1 MLLSKRQGS
10 LLYSDF
16 FDKKLCLLHG
26 FSYFCTTKMQYSSRI
41 MNNHL
46 GKHFF
51 KPTLLAVILFVLSC
65 LTGQAQTK
73 VWANIVAGYANTPV
87 VKVTRVAMYEDR
99 TELSM
104 FIDLVKGR
112 WIAIS
117 PNTVLKTE
125 GKEYVVKKATVLT
138 LGERFTM
145 PEDTLNFV
153 LTFDPV
159 SSKTE
164 KLDLVDPGGW
174 CVMNIRDASL
184 LPQGI
189 LDTYW
194 RDEATGDWLIGFA
207 KDNVV
212 YQNKVWDIVDVKEK
226 KDAYTLTLLF
236 NNMPG
241 VKCAFHSKDFSLIQ
255 EIMVLLQ
262 VEVHILVKRVL
273 QVD

>member
-16 FDKKLCLLHG
+16 FDKKLCPLYG

-104 FIDLVKGR
+104 FIDLVKGW

-164 KLDLVDPGGW
+164 QLFDFPRALEFAEVQRALQLRKPRVIVKDGKVGPRGPRRM
-174 CVMNIRDASL
+174 V
-184 LPQGI
+184 
-189 LDTYW
+189 
-194 RDEATGDWLIGFA
+194 RDEHPRCKPPAPRHPR
-207 KDNVV
+207 
-212 YQNKVWDIVDVKEK
+212 Y
-226 KDAYTLTLLF
+226 LL
-236 NNMPG
+236 
-241 VKCAFHSKDFSLIQ
+241 A
-255 EIMVLLQ
+255 
-262 VEVHILVKRVL
+262 R
-273 QVD
+273 

>member
-1 MLLSKRQGS
+1 
-10 LLYSDF
+10 
-16 FDKKLCLLHG
+16 
-26 FSYFCTTKMQYSSRI
+26 

-125 GKEYVVKKATVLT
+125 GKEYVVKK
-138 LGERFTM
+138 ERFLQSDLFSFM
-145 PEDTLNFV
+145 A
-153 LTFDPV
+153 V
-159 SSKTE
+159 S
-164 KLDLVDPGGW
+164 
-174 CVMNIRDASL
+174 IA
-184 LPQGI
+184 
-189 LDTYW
+189 
-194 RDEATGDWLIGFA
+194 
-207 KDNVV
+207 
-212 YQNKVWDIVDVKEK
+212 VW
-226 KDAYTLTLLF
+226 YLQCRRLF
-236 NNMPG
+236 I
-241 VKCAFHSKDFSLIQ
+241 SW
-255 EIMVLLQ
+255 
-262 VEVHILVKRVL
+262 
-273 QVD
+273 